1 MIFGLFETK
10 RQRLVKLTEE
20 SLAKASTQLK
30 EFQEMM
36 AVDIIIWII
45 RCIDADSETLK
56 NIGGE
61 AMELRRSSM
70 SHLGEED
77 TNWIRACIIESY
89 VAAQVL
95 GSEKVITMIIDWL
108 RDNTPKEYKKYK
120 KELSKV

>member
-20 SLAKASTQLK
+20 SLAKASTQIK

>member
-45 RCIDADSETLK
+45 RCIDADPETLK

>member
-36 AVDIIIWII
+36 AEDIIIWII

>member
-95 GSEKVITMIIDWL
+95 GSEKVITMIIEWL

>member
-20 SLAKASTQLK
+20 SLAKASTQIK

-36 AVDIIIWII
+36 AEDIIIWII

-95 GSEKVITMIIDWL
+95 GSEKVITMIIEWL

>member
-20 SLAKASTQLK
+20 SLAKASTQIK

-36 AVDIIIWII
+36 AEDIIIWII

-56 NIGGE
+56 KIGGE

>member
-1 MIFGLFETK
+1 MIFGLFDTK

-20 SLAKASTQLK
+20 SLAKASTQIK

-36 AVDIIIWII
+36 AEDIIIWII

-56 NIGGE
+56 KIGGE

>member
-70 SHLGEED
+70 SHLGEQD
-77 TNWIRACIIESY
+77 YDWVGACIIESY

>member
-56 NIGGE
+56 KIGGE

-95 GSEKVITMIIDWL
+95 GSEKVITMIINWL

>member
-1 MIFGLFETK
+1 MIFGLFDTK

>member
-10 RQRLVKLTEE
+10 RKRLVKLTEE

>member
-20 SLAKASTQLK
+20 SLAKASTQIK

-36 AVDIIIWII
+36 AEDIIIWII

>member
-20 SLAKASTQLK
+20 SLAKASTQIK

-36 AVDIIIWII
+36 AEDIIIWII

-56 NIGGE
+56 KIGGE
-61 AMELRRSSM
+61 AMELRRYSM

>member
-56 NIGGE
+56 KIGGE
-61 AMELRRSSM
+61 AMELRHSSM

-77 TNWIRACIIESY
+77 TRWIRACIIESY

-95 GSEKVITMIIDWL
+95 GSEKVITMIINWL

>member
-20 SLAKASTQLK
+20 ALAKASTQLK

-56 NIGGE
+56 KIGGE

-77 TNWIRACIIESY
+77 TRWIQSCIIESY

-95 GSEKVITMIIDWL
+95 GSETVITMIIDWL
-108 RDNTPKEYKKYK
+108 RDNTPKVYKKYK

>member
-20 SLAKASTQLK
+20 SLAKASTQIK

-95 GSEKVITMIIDWL
+95 GSEKVITMIINWL

>member
-20 SLAKASTQLK
+20 SLAKASTQIK

-36 AVDIIIWII
+36 AEDIIIWII

-56 NIGGE
+56 KIGGE
-61 AMELRRSSM
+61 AMELRHSSM

>member
-10 RQRLVKLTEE
+10 SQRLVKSTEK
-20 SLAKASTQLK
+20 SLAEASTLLK
-30 EFQEMM
+30 DFQEIM
-36 AVDIIIWII
+36 ALDIIRWII
-45 RCIDADSETLK
+45 RCIDADPETLK
-56 NIGGE
+56 KIGWE

-70 SHLGEED
+70 SHLGEQD
-77 TNWIRACIIESY
+77 YDWVGACIIESY

-120 KELSKV
+120 KELNNI

>member
-20 SLAKASTQLK
+20 SLAKASTQIK

-56 NIGGE
+56 KIGGE